1 MHNEYCMQLG
11 SIKLVPLSEEDSEKM
26 RVLRNENRNCFV
38 YSGEISKQA
47 QAAWY
52 QNYLERLNDYM
63 FSVIY
68 VPAEVWIGAVGLYDI
83 ADGEAEFGR
92 LLVDGT
98 TVGKHGL
105 GVPVT
110 TAACRIGFELMGLH
124 RIRLE
129 VYADNVAAIKT
140 YERAVFS
147 YSGKCKDNTGC
158 DMLCMEIFNNS
169 SK

>member
-1 MHNEYCMQLG
+1 MHNAYCMQLG
-11 SIKLVPLSEEDSEKM
+11 PTRLIPLSAEDSEKM
-26 RVLRNENRNCFV
+26 RVLRNKNRNCFV
-38 YSGEISKQA
+38 YSGEISEQA

-52 QNYLERLNDYM
+52 QSYLERTDDYM

-68 VPAEVWIGAVGLYDI
+68 VPTGMWIGAVGLYDI
-83 ADGEAEFGR
+83 AGGEAEFGR

-98 TVGKHGL
+98 AVGKRGL

-110 TAACRIGFELMGLH
+110 EAACRIGFESIGLQ

-129 VYADNVAAIKT
+129 VYADNMAAVKT
-140 YERAVFS
+140 YEKAGFS
-147 YSGKCKDNTGC
+147 YFGGCKDKTGR
-158 DMLCMEIFNNS
+158 DMLCMEIFNSS